1 MSKTSEKI
9 TSVNSGGVKLK
20 GFSLTKNSAKL
31 MVNVFCLFSVFNS
44 TTSCTDELV
53 EEETVKNNSNVQKIE
68 EKEESGFVL
77 NASAFLEDN
86 HTIGSSTAADMALQ
100 LRSCLLHEDV
110 TRSTATVE
118 DVYPIGQ
125 SSNKIIR
132 IRHNGLCCGF
142 FKWGRIC
149 DSCSRQQNG

>member
-1 MSKTSEKI
+1 MSKTSEKF

-20 GFSLTKNSAKL
+20 SFSLTKNSAKL

-118 DVYPIGQ
+118 DVYPIGFSKARTR
-125 SSNKIIR
+125 SSESDTMVYVVDFS
-132 IRHNGLCCGF
+132 NGRGF
-142 FKWGRIC
+142 AIMT
-149 DSCSRQQNG
+149 